1 MSDVRRCLVGGF
13 IFSNKNNERKMY
25 KTIRLIC
32 SFSKKLSKETLY
44 HDECFMK
51 IGTPVE
57 TTKRVGSTP
66 FDRMDNHKMKKKKE
80 KPTVDNRS
88 GKRKKHVDDKSTP
101 LLRRTFAHCATCN
114 HAKCFVF
121 VTLIM
126 CVITGHWYLSS
137 HGHLDH
143 ILHVQKHAVYQK
155 ISEKHLDATETN
167 LMNIMYSN
175 QVKAAIIGRIMEAV
189 RSQKGRTGRLL
200 PTTIHNA
207 AKRHS
212 EAMDL
217 LSGISKHWSVA
228 EKTIAQLEVQGIS
241 YYALMMD
248 KHDTAFA

>member
-1 MSDVRRCLVGGF
+1 
-13 IFSNKNNERKMY
+13 
-25 KTIRLIC
+25 
-32 SFSKKLSKETLY
+32 
-44 HDECFMK
+44 MK

-66 FDRMDNHKMKKKKE
+66 FDRMDNHKMKKKKD

-101 LLRRTFAHCATCN
+101 LLPRTFAHCATCN
-114 HAKCFVF
+114 HSKCFVF

-126 CVITGHWYLSS
+126 CDITGHWYLSS

-143 ILHVQKHAVYQK
+143 ILYVQKHAVYQK
-155 ISEKHLDATETN
+155 ISEQHLDATETN

-175 QVKAAIIGRIMEAV
+175 QVKAVIIGRIMEAL

-200 PTTIHNA
+200 PATVHHA
-207 AKRHS
+207 AKRHQ

-217 LSGISKHWSVA
+217 ISGISKHWSVA

-248 KHDTAFA
+248 KHDNVFA